1 METTDDS
8 PLVAGSIFQGGYEI
22 LAELAQGS
30 FGRVYEA
37 RQLSTGQRVAIKTQ
51 RGVWRDL
58 ADFAN
63 ARERFRREMRL
74 CAELAHPNIVRLI
87 DSGETPE
94 GRLYAV
100 FEYVPGFTLKDV
112 LSVEGKLSL
121 GETLHLMSQVL
132 DALSAAHARGIVHRD
147 LKPANI
153 MITKTGAR
161 RNALVLDFGLSG
173 LFQRFPD
180 RELPKLTAS
189 YELMGTPCY
198 AAPEQL
204 RGEAPSTRSDLYS
217 WGLVVLECLTGE
229 LAVGGASTQEVI
241 LKQMSAQ
248 PIAVPDWLR
257 SSRLGRILETVTA
270 KRLEKRDATAEGV
283 LELLGQLDVGGPS
296 AATRQREAA
305 DAERRQLTVLCCR
318 FTISAAQRTGGLE
331 PEKLDE
337 VLRAQRAVCAELAAR
352 DGGRI
357 TGFFAD
363 RMWIVFGYPQAREE
377 DARRAVRTALRI
389 IEDLERANARPEADH
404 LVEVRIGAHTG
415 LVVVREPQ
423 HEVRDGPGDLVGGTP
438 QVAAALAEL
447 AAPGQVLAS
456 EDTLRLLRGEM
467 RCDPAGRL
475 PVPHLSRDLIFFRV
489 SSAAGDA
496 RREVAEPA
504 RETPLVGRARQLN
517 ELHETW
523 ARVER
528 GSPAAVLLRG
538 EPGIGKSRLVR
549 ELRRQVPGEAW
560 MEARCL
566 VENRSTPLRPFV
578 ETLAAVREP
587 LESLLA
593 RCGFDLP
600 TTIPLFDSLLA
611 RPPDKRYPRLVLSA
625 ERQKELTLHALLTLL
640 LRASEARPLVVVI
653 EDIQWA
659 DPTTLEVI
667 TALVQ
672 ELRATAVTGAPA
684 STRLCVL
691 LTARQEFDPPWSGDD
706 VTTIQL
712 ARLDAGEVAT
722 MVTDA
727 LAHARPLPDT
737 MLDEIVRRAD
747 GIPLFVEEV
756 TRTLVETAAA
766 APGTRSSARS
776 RAGSF
781 EIPSGLRD
789 LLTARL
795 DRLSSSARET
805 AQLAAVLGRE
815 FRYEV
820 VRAISRRDEA
830 GLREDLI
837 ELGAAGLVFHRRG
850 SRAESYL
857 FKHVLMRDAAYES
870 LVRAAR
876 ENLHL
881 RVANVLRQRFPEVEA
896 VQPEILAQ
904 HFEAGGE
911 PLTAG
916 EYYRRAGDR
925 AFKRAA
931 YIEATAQLE
940 RGTEIVQAA
949 RDSPARDRAEVEL
962 LTSLGTVY
970 FATRGHAAGEVERT
984 FSRAHQL
991 CVTLGEEPSGK
1002 VLAGIASVYIARSD
1016 RAAVEALLPR
1026 FQSLARRSH
1035 DVVASITGHAVLGS
1049 VDFWSGDFVGA
1060 LEHLAAARRY
1070 YGTDEFKR
1078 FAMDYGY
1085 DGGFFVYPFSM
1096 CSLWNLGY
1104 PDQAEALRRESL
1116 QAAEASG
1123 NLYSILI
1130 ALGFAATQANDL
1142 GDPDTAAELAD
1153 RIIAL
1158 AADQRLFF
1166 WTAIGNLEHGGALLQ
1181 RGQTDDAIARITQ
1194 GLDVCRLAGLL
1205 ASYHYYL
1212 TYLAAAYV
1220 QAGRVQEG
1228 LSVVAEGLAHC
1239 ETGLSRFYASELHR
1253 LHGDLMRLAGDQPAA
1268 EASYRRA
1275 LDVARAQRARTREL
1289 HAATSLS
1296 RLLRDTRQTAE
1307 ARTVLTD
1314 VYGWFSEGFETRDLR
1329 EAKATLA
1336 TLG

>member
-1 METTDDS
+1 MEVTGDS
-8 PLVAGSIFQGGYEI
+8 PLVVGSIFQGGYEI

-51 RGVWRDL
+51 RGVWRDP
-58 ADFAN
+58 ADFEN

-74 CAELAHPNIVRLI
+74 CAELTHPNIVRLV

-100 FEYVPGFTLKDV
+100 FEYIPGFTLKDV

-153 MITKTGAR
+153 MVTKTGAR

-173 LFQRFPD
+173 LFQRIPD

-189 YELMGTPCY
+189 YELMGTPSY

-217 WGLVVLECLTGE
+217 WGLVVLECLTGD
-229 LAVGGASTQEVI
+229 LAVGGASPQEVI

-248 PIAVPDWLR
+248 PILVPDWLR
-257 SSRLGRILETVTA
+257 GSRLGRILETVTS

-283 LELLGQLDVGGPS
+283 LEMLDQIDVGGRS
-296 AATRQREAA
+296 GATQQREATEG
-305 DAERRQLTVLCCR
+305 ERRQLTVLCCR
-318 FTISAAQRTGGLE
+318 FTIRAAQRTGGLE
-331 PEKLDE
+331 LEELDE
-337 VLRAQRAVCAELAAR
+337 VLRAQRAVCAEIAAR
-352 DGGRI
+352 GGGRI

-363 RMWIVFGYPQAREE
+363 RMWIVFGYPQSRED
-377 DARRAVRTALRI
+377 DARQAVRTALRV
-389 IEDLERANARPEADH
+389 IEDLGRANAWPETH
-404 LVEVRIGAHTG
+404 CLVDVRIGVHTG
-415 LVVVREPQ
+415 LVVVREPR
-423 HEVRDGPGDLVGGTP
+423 HEARGGPEELVGVTP
-438 QVAAALAEL
+438 QVAAGLAEL
-447 AAPGQVLAS
+447 AAPGQVLVS
-456 EDTLRLLRGEM
+456 EDTRRLLRGEM

-475 PVPHLSRDLIFFRV
+475 SVPHGSRDLVVFRA
-489 SSAAGDA
+489 SSAAVGT
-496 RREVAEPA
+496 RREAAESA
-504 RETPLVGRARQLN
+504 HDTPLVGRARQLN
-517 ELHETW
+517 QLYEMW
-523 ARVER
+523 AEVER
-528 GSPAAVLLRG
+528 GSPAAVLVRG

-578 ETLAAVREP
+578 EMLTAIREP
-587 LESLLA
+587 LDSLLA

-600 TTIPLFDSLLA
+600 ATVPLFDSLLA
-611 RPPDKRYPRLVLSA
+611 RPPDTRYPRLVLSA

-640 LRASEARPLVVVI
+640 LWASEARPLVVVI
-653 EDIQWA
+653 EDLQWA
-659 DPTTLEVI
+659 DPTTLEAI

-672 ELRATAVTGAPA
+672 ELRANAVAGVPAP
-684 STRLCVL
+684 TRLCLL

-712 ARLDAGEVAT
+712 VRLDAREVGT

-727 LAHARPLPDT
+727 LVHARPLPDAV
-737 MLDEIVRRAD
+737 LDEIVRRAD
-747 GIPLFVEEV
+747 GVPLFVEEV
-756 TRTLVETAAA
+756 TRTLVEAAA
-766 APGTRSSARS
+766 AEAGTPSSARS
-776 RAGSF
+776 GASSF
-781 EIPSGLRD
+781 AIPSGLRD

-815 FRYEV
+815 SRYEV
-820 VRAISRRDEA
+820 LRAVSRRDEA
-830 GLREDLI
+830 GLREDLA
-837 ELGAAGLVFHRRG
+837 ELGAAGLVLRRRG
-850 SRAESYL
+850 ARAESYL

-870 LVRAAR
+870 LVRPAR
-876 ENLHL
+876 ETLHL
-881 RVANVLRQRFPEVEA
+881 RVANVLRQRFPDVEA
-896 VQPEILAQ
+896 LQPEILAQ
-904 HFEAGGE
+904 HFEGGGDL
-911 PLTAG
+911 LTAAA
-916 EYYRRAGDR
+916 YYRRAGDR

-940 RGTEIVQAA
+940 RGTEVVQAA
-949 RDSPARDRAEVEL
+949 RESPARDREEVEL

-1026 FQSLARRSH
+1026 FRSLARKSH
-1035 DVVASITGHAVLGS
+1035 DTVASITGHAVLGS
-1049 VDFWSGDFVGA
+1049 VNFWSGDFVSA
-1060 LEHLAAARRY
+1060 LEHLTAARRY

-1078 FAMDYGY
+1078 FALDYGY

-1104 PDQAEALRRESL
+1104 PDQAEALLRESL
-1116 QAAEASG
+1116 QAAEVSG

-1142 GDPDTAAELAD
+1142 GDPDTAAKLAD

-1181 RGQTDDAIARITQ
+1181 RSQTDEAIARITQ
-1194 GLDVCRLAGLL
+1194 GLDLCRMVGLL

-1212 TYLAAAYV
+1212 TYLAAAYA
-1220 QAGRVQEG
+1220 QAGRVPEG
-1228 LSVVAEGLAHC
+1228 LSVVAEGLTHC
-1239 ETGLSRFYASELHR
+1239 ESGLSRFYESELHR
-1253 LHGDLMRLAGDQPAA
+1253 LHGDLVRLGGDQPAA
-1268 EASYRRA
+1268 ESSYRRA

-1289 HAATSLS
+1289 RAATSLG
-1296 RLLRDTRQTAE
+1296 RLLRDTGRTAE
-1307 ARTVLTD
+1307 ARAMLGD
-1314 VYGWFSEGFETRDLR
+1314 VYGWFNEGFETGDLR
-1329 EAKATLA
+1329 EAKATLG